1 MEFHR
6 IHGKKVPIEFGLSG
20 VDEFTQRLEKSDFQ
34 TSTFIEMLKEGERK
48 EEDPML
54 FYANPHL
61 HDYAGHVDMNGGP

>member
-1 MEFHR
+1 MTFR
-6 IHGKKVPIEFGLSG
+6 PP
-20 VDEFTQRLEKSDFQ
+20 
-34 TSTFIEMLKEGERK
+34 TFIEMLKEGERK

>member
-1 MEFHR
+1 MCVDTFTRENCKKISFS
-6 IHGKKVPIEFGLSG
+6 IVLQNKLEKKVTFRPP
-20 VDEFTQRLEKSDFQ
+20 
-34 TSTFIEMLKEGERK
+34 TFIEMLKEGERK